1 MGAADGQQIPNMTQR
16 WLRTPSPFPSPPQ
29 RAGGSGLFERLDA
42 LLLFSPEEAQ
52 IHDGVGEFAHNEIA
66 PRAEHYDRSA
76 EFPWHNAASS
86 G

>member
-1 MGAADGQQIPNMTQR
+1 LKKRLVLSHPLSAERRRG
-16 WLRTPSPFPSPPQ
+16 W
-29 RAGGSGLFERLDA
+29 GLFERLDP

-52 IHDGVGEFAHNEIA
+52 IHDGARVREFAHKEIA

-76 EFPWHNAASS
+76 EFPWHDAASS